1 MDYKVRYTNE
11 DHLITRQNRAEKA
24 FLAAFEKDKPELEN
38 AHVLINPYLINP
50 LCALLL
56 FRSKTPASATLTVH
70 GKRNSRE
77 DIVHVF
83 PQTTSHV
90 LPVIGLYEGMSTR
103 VTVSLSN
110 EESKTF
116 AIASQPL
123 PEDVCRCRNIST
135 SMNYFGTNFMFLTP
149 AGKNLPTA
157 YDYMGDIRWLLTVNT
172 MFDIKRLKNGNI
184 MTGSHASATCPT
196 TA

>member
-1 MDYKVRYTNE
+1 MDYKVCYTNE

-77 DIVHVF
+77 DIVH
-83 PQTTSHV
+83 S
-90 LPVIGLYEGMSTR
+90 R
-103 VTVSLSN
+103 D
-110 EESKTF
+110 
-116 AIASQPL
+116 A
-123 PEDVCRCRNIST
+123 RRRRST
-135 SMNYFGTNFMFLTP
+135 ST
-149 AGKNLPTA
+149 
-157 YDYMGDIRWLLTVNT
+157 
-172 MFDIKRLKNGNI
+172 
-184 MTGSHASATCPT
+184 SA
-196 TA
+196 